1 MQLFKSFP
9 NMGVVMDITINKH
22 DEIHIDPNGVHL
34 TLLGDL
40 LFKVIQPDDTIV
52 DAFSIKTVMTSW
64 HSMLSCFVMCDTF
77 SADSSVYLTS

>member
-34 TLLGDL
+34 TLAGDL
-40 LFKVIQPDDTIV
+40 LFKVI
-52 DAFSIKTVMTSW
+52 KTVITSW

-77 SADSSVYLTS
+77 SVDSSVYLTS